1 MSFQSSAPRRC
12 VTLRV
17 ATLAVSAVISAAISA
32 VIGGGVAAAAP
43 GRVAQAERPV
53 AAKSVTVRLTPSTEF
68 LNGAAMNSP
77 AENPQCAR
85 YRNKTE
91 TYEK

>member
-1 MSFQSSAPRRC
+1 MPSLVPFLGA
-12 VTLRV
+12 L
-17 ATLAVSAVISAAISA
+17 
-32 VIGGGVAAAAP
+32 
-43 GRVAQAERPV
+43 
-53 AAKSVTVRLTPSTEF
+53 VTVRLTPSTEF